1 MPRGRINMDSIHV
14 HPDVL
19 AGAIERWQNNVI
31 DTDLAVDAA
40 RADVER
46 ALAALRTAVR
56 ERQRAIDHLTHLIG
70 CARLEA
76 A

>member
-1 MPRGRINMDSIHV
+1 MDSIHV

-19 AGAIERWQNNVI
+19 ADAIKRWQNNVI
-31 DTDLAVDAA
+31 DTDLAVDDA
-40 RADVER
+40 RADLER
-46 ALAALRTAVR
+46 AQDALRDAVR
-56 ERQRAIDHLTHLIG
+56 DRQRAIDHLTHLIG